1 MRGAEQNRSAAFPP
15 REHRPLRPATFTP
28 VPSRA
33 ARRDAGGRGTSGSAA
48 GPVRAGRASHRAPAP
63 TRPPGVTGSRGRRVE
78 APGSLPLPHPA
89 GSAVPPSRGPRWWCG
104 PEAAALP
111 GGSDGARRLGLPA
124 RRQRWPGRR
133 SPGRRSLPPPP
144 AVLAGK
150 CGAAE
155 PRGAE
160 CPRCAARLCSG
171 ASAGSGER
179 LPLPGGSEPGGGPAA
194 ASALPR
200 GAPQAWRGMA
210 AQSPSAGGAGLFLH
224 PWQRA
229 EEA

>member
-1 MRGAEQNRSAAFPP
+1 MRGAEQNRSAASPP
-15 REHRPLRPATFTP
+15 SEHRPLRPATFTP

-144 AVLAGK
+144 AVLAAQKSRGK
-150 CGAAE
+150 GIGNQNAWDNIISSW
-155 PRGAE
+155 P
-160 CPRCAARLCSG
+160 
-171 ASAGSGER
+171 SAC
-179 LPLPGGSEPGGGPAA
+179 LTGGGLCLLK
-194 ASALPR
+194 SLQLLR
-200 GAPQAWRGMA
+200 SKETELR
-210 AQSPSAGGAGLFLH
+210 
-224 PWQRA
+224 
-229 EEA
+229 